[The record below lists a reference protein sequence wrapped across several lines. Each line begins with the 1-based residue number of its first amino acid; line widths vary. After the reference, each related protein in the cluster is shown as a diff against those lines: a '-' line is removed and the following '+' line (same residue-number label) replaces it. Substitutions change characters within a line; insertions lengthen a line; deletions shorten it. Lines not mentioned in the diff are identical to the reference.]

1 MTRVRLSIKFIA
13 WVLGISMIVSSLMGV
28 FVTYL
33 AADEEFNEV
42 LEDDLQQ
49 NAELLNAMIV
59 ATQATPNELRV
70 FLEEHIRKDDEDTIW
85 VTVYRPDA
93 GWQVSNLDHQR
104 PLQARGSDSL
114 IESFKGYGWHGYQY
128 DEDGFVVQM
137 FRRDDLTDD
146 IIGDIAEEITA
157 PTLLGSAISLLL
169 LVLLVRLI
177 AKPLTALSKELKQ
190 RRADDLSPLTSA
202 SYNREIQTLTQN
214 LNRLMA
220 EVDQVLTRERQFAND
235 VAHELRTPLTT
246 IKLELSCPEPDI
258 QAITSET
265 ERVNRIVDQLL
276 TLARLDQHHWQQRF
290 EWVSLDARVASI
302 ADKYQRRFAA
312 QGIELS
318 VQAQTVNVMGDG
330 TLLQVLIENLLNN
343 ILCHSE
349 TADRVALTLTPE
361 QLVIADNGV
370 GVSPELLAS
379 LHNATERLDSK
390 GEGLGLGVTICQRI
404 ATIHGMTLRF
414 DAADPGLRAI
424 VVLPATKQT

>member
-1 MTRVRLSIKFIA
+1 MTTVRLSIKSIA

-42 LEDDLQQ
+42 LEDDLKQ

-59 ATQATPNELRV
+59 ATQATPQELQA

-85 VTVYRPDA
+85 VTVYHPES
-93 GWQVSNLDHQR
+93 GWQVSNFDHQR
-104 PLQARGSDSL
+104 PLEERGSDSL
-114 IESFKGYGWHGYQY
+114 EGEFKGYGWHGYQY
-128 DEDGFVVQM
+128 DEDGLVVQM
-137 FRRDDLTDD
+137 FRRDDLTND

-177 AKPLTALSKELKQ
+177 AKPLTALSKELQQ
-190 RRADDLSPLTSA
+190 RRGDDLSPLASTSH
-202 SYNREIQTLTQN
+202 NREIQTLTDN

-246 IKLELSCPEPDI
+246 IKLELSCPDPDI

-265 ERVNRIVDQLL
+265 ERVNRIVEQLL
-276 TLARLDQHHWQQRF
+276 TLARLDQHHWLQRF
-290 EWVSLDARVASI
+290 DKVLLEARLNSI
-302 ADKYQRRFAA
+302 ADKFQRRFDA
-312 QGIELS
+312 QNIQLS
-318 VQAQTVNVMGDG
+318 IQTEAVNVKGDG

-343 ILCHSE
+343 ILRHSE
-349 TADRVALTLTPE
+349 TADRVNIELTPQ
-361 QLVIADNGV
+361 QLVIEDNGV
-370 GVSPELLAS
+370 GVSPELLNN
-379 LHNATERLDSK
+379 LHRSTNRLDSK

-404 ATIHGMTLRF
+404 AAIHGATLRF
-414 DAADPGLRAI
+414 EAAQPGLRVI
-424 VVLPATKQT
+424 LSFS